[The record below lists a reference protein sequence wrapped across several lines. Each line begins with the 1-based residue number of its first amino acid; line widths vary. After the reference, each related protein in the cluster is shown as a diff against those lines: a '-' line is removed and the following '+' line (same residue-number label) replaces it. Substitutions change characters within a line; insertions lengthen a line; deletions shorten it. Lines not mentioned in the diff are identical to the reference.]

1 MKRKFINGLLFAVV
15 FTFTLIATSPLM
27 AYQTVKGKQLALKG
41 VNAGDAESAINN
53 ESSPNPQPEAKET
66 KVNEQPQNTQP
77 DVNDAKAVELPQ
89 NIQSEVK
96 DTKINESS
104 KSIEEE
110 LKELKEEIKKIRG
123 ENEARKKLEIPEEE
137 KSQSVEDILSA
148 AGRQYSLLRKG
159 TVGLSY
165 SFGYSYYSGDVI
177 DESTVVLR
185 RVNHNFTNTI
195 SAEYA
200 LFNNLTLS
208 SNFPFVYKYNKVGTD
223 ESLDVTDLGDLSL
236 GLAWQPFKAGGRIPS
251 TIFSLGVNFPTG
263 SSPYEINYNDELS
276 TGSGHYALQAGVS
289 LSKVI
294 DPLVAFGSLSYTY
307 GFRESGLSQIIYEDP
322 NDTSNRIYLTEVKP
336 GSSIGLA
343 FGFGYALSY
352 QASMNLSG
360 QLGYS
365 LGSKYTNTGSGGA
378 STESSTGS
386 SLSSSLSIGTGWR
399 ITAARSVYASM
410 GIGLTNNDPDVS
422 ISLKFPFEFE
432 L

>member
-1 MKRKFINGLLFAVV
+1 MKRELISGLWFAFCLTFILA
-15 FTFTLIATSPLM
+15 ATSPLL
-27 AYQTVKGKQLALKG
+27 AYEPVKGKQLALRE
-41 VNAGDAESAINN
+41 VSANDADAAMDDQSSKSSQPQSTELKTG
-53 ESSPNPQPEAKET
+53 ESSQNIPTEAKET
-66 KVNEQPQNTQP
+66 KVNEQPQNAQA
-77 DVNDAKAVELPQ
+77 DVKEEKV
-89 NIQSEVK
+89 SESPK
-96 DTKINESS
+96 T
-104 KSIEEE
+104 IEEE
-110 LKELKEEIKKIRG
+110 LKELRQEIKKIRG
-123 ENEARKKLEIPEEE
+123 ENEARKKLEIPEEQ
-137 KSQSVEDILSA
+137 KSESVEDILSA
-148 AGRQYSLLRKG
+148 VGRQYSLLRKG

-165 SFGYSYYSGDVI
+165 TFSYSYFSGDVI

-185 RVNHNFTNTI
+185 RVNHNFTNSI

-208 SNFPFVYKYNKVGTD
+208 SGFPFVYKYNKVGTTD
-223 ESLDVTDLGDLSL
+223 SLSATDLGDINL

-251 TIFSLGVNFPTG
+251 TILSFGVSLPTG

-294 DPLVAFGSLSYTY
+294 DPLVAFGSLNY
-307 GFRESGLSQIIYEDP
+307 GYGIPESGLSQIIYEDP
-322 NDTSNRIYLTEVKP
+322 TDPSNRIYLTEVKP
-336 GSSIGLA
+336 GQSFGLA

-352 QASMNLSG
+352 QASLNLTG

-386 SLSSSLSIGTGWR
+386 SLSSSLNIGTGWR
-399 ITAARSVYASM
+399 ITNARSIYASM

-422 ISLKFPFEFE
+422 ISLKFPFEF
-432 L
+432 